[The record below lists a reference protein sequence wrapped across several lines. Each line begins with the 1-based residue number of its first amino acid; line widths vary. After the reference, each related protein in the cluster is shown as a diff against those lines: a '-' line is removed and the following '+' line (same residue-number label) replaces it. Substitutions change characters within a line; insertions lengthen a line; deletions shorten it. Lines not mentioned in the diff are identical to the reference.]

1 MMFLKRAYKELM
13 DKLIEWE
20 YHELLEHHSLKEL
33 KALQKKFEKHRK
45 ELLKA
50 LKEKEKH
57 GERD

>member
-1 MMFLKRAYKELM
+1 MKRAYKEVM
-13 DKLIEWE
+13 DQLIEWE
-20 YHELLEHHSLKEL
+20 YHELLEQHTLAEL